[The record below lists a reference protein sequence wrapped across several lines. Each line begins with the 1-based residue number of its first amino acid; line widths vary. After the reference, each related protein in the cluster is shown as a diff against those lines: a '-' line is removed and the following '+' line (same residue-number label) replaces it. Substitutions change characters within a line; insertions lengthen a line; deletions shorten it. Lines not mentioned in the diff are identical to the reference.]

1 MAVSGASEFKHVC
14 IAGCGLIGGS
24 FALALR
30 RAGFTGRIT
39 VCGGRRSPKLA
50 VERGI
55 ADAIEESFDRG
66 EVCEADLIYLASPIG
81 AIIDFL
87 RTKSP
92 QIKPGAVV
100 TDAGST
106 KVEICRAARASLP
119 AGVTF
124 IGGHPMAGSEHTG
137 VEYARADLFDRATYA
152 LMVEKM
158 TEESP
163 RSDEFI
169 RHVTNK
175 FVTTWEM
182 AEEVNDA
189 ARFNCFKTIVEQI
202 GARVLLAEPEAHDA
216 AVALISH
223 LPQLVASAL
232 ASLLGAERDGEVA
245 DRELAQ
251 RLAATGWRDMTRLAG
266 SAWSVWRDICLTNQP
281 NISNALGSLI
291 AELQSLKDA
300 MDARDFNRTRELF
313 AAANRSVAE
322 HRAIHYRGFEEL

>member
-1 MAVSGASEFKHVC
+1 VSGASEFKHACVV
-14 IAGCGLIGGS
+14 GCGLIGGS

-30 RAGFTGRIT
+30 RAGFAGRIT

-50 VERGI
+50 VERGV
-55 ADAIEESFDRG
+55 ADSIEESFDRG
-66 EVCEADLIYLASPIG
+66 EVCEADLVYLAAPIG

-87 RTKSP
+87 RTRSS
-92 QIKPGAVV
+92 QIKPGAIV

-106 KVEICRAARASLP
+106 KTEICRIARESLP
-119 AGVTF
+119 SNVTF

-152 LMVEKM
+152 LMREEGIDEAQFNLFRSVVES
-158 TEESP
+158 T
-163 RSDEFI
+163 
-169 RHVTNK
+169 
-175 FVTTWEM
+175 
-182 AEEVNDA
+182 
-189 ARFNCFKTIVEQI
+189 
-202 GARVLLAEPEAHDA
+202 GARVLLAEPETHDA

-281 NISNALGSLI
+281 NISNALGALI
-291 AELQSLKDA
+291 AELQSLKDSL
-300 MDARDFNRTRELF
+300 DSRDFNQLRDLF
-313 AAANRSVAE
+313 AAANQSVAE
-322 HRAIHYRGFEEL
+322 HRALHYQRFDKL